1 MKIYKNRQVILGLL
15 TISLFLGCVKDK
27 DFSTPTVD
35 CVEPEIFAT
44 NTIQQVKDMYTFGS
58 ATVIETD
65 VIIEGYV
72 VSSDKSG
79 NIYKTISIQDKS
91 ENPTSAIKISI
102 DETNLYTTYDVGR
115 KIYIKLKGLAVG
127 YSFGSIQIGQAVG
140 GELARIS
147 AFEVKN
153 HIFRSCEVA
162 EIIPKKVTIS
172 DLNESMLEMLIEIE
186 NVQFKTTDLSMSYA
200 NVDDT
205 ETVNR
210 VLENFN
216 SSCNLVDEVLIRN
229 SGFSKFKNQLLPEG
243 KGSIIA
249 VFSNFYDDFQLYI
262 RDTDDVK
269 FTEERCDYLNAL
281 TPTISISE
289 VKQMYQGTMVEFGV
303 DTNYIIEGFVVSS
316 DEYGNFKEK
325 LVLQD
330 AVENPT
336 TGIQFLIDK
345 ESIFEDYAIGDKVFV
360 KLNKLYMAKSD
371 AVLTI
376 GFPNGTKISKIEA
389 SEVNRFIYKSEEN
402 FEIIPTEISISEVQ
416 NPVYENTLV
425 RVLDVQL
432 VENELGKSFTFF
444 TGNDDGTRTL
454 ETCLETT
461 KLTVFTDGDATF
473 AHELFPE
480 GHGTITGILSTHLE
494 IRNTN
499 DVKFTEERCD
509 YLNVLTPTISISE
522 VKQMYQG
529 AMVEFGLDTNY
540 IIEGF
545 VVSSDEYGNFKEK
558 LVLQDAVEN
567 PTSGIQLLI
576 DKEAI
581 FEDYAIGDKVFV
593 KLNKLYMAK
602 SDGILTIGFPNGT
615 KISKIEASEVNRF
628 IYTSEENFEIIPTE
642 ISISEVQ
649 NPLYENTLVRVLDV
663 QLIENELGKS
673 FTFFTGN
680 NDGTRTL
687 ETCLETTTLTVFT
700 DGDATFAH
708 ELFPEGHGKI
718 EGVLSTHLEIRN
730 INDVQFSEPF
740 ESCPIIIPKI
750 MITEV
755 ADPKND
761 VSARFIELYNAGDS
775 EINLTGWKLNKYTN
789 GATTVSSSPIELN
802 GNTIPVG
809 SFVIIANTGYATIFN
824 DVPTIESTYIS
835 GNGDDVY
842 ELVDNTGT
850 TIDIFG
856 VIGKDGNGTNWEY
869 LDGRAVRNIMVT
881 EPNPNFINSEWTIY
895 SNASNSLITNPSS
908 PQNAPID
915 FNPRVR

>member
-1 MKIYKNRQVILGLL
+1 MKIYKNHQIILGLL
-15 TISLFLGCVKDK
+15 AISLFLGCVKDK

-35 CVEPEIFAT
+35 CVEPEISAT

-140 GELARIS
+140 GELARVS

-172 DLNESMLEMLIEIE
+172 ELNESMLEMLIEIE
-186 NVQFKTTDLSMSYA
+186 NVQFKTTDLGMSYA

-216 SSCNLVDEVLIRN
+216 SSCNLVDEVIIRN
-229 SGFSKFKNQLLPEG
+229 SGFSKFKNQFLPEG
-243 KGSIIA
+243 KGNITA
-249 VFSNFYDDFQLYI
+249 VFGNYYDDFQLYI
-262 RDTDDVK
+262 RDTNDVK

-281 TPTISISE
+281 TPTITISE
-289 VKQMYQGTMVEFGV
+289 VKEMYQGTMVEFGV
-303 DTNYIIEGFVVSS
+303 DTNYIIEGYVVSS
-316 DEYGNFKEK
+316 DEFGNFKEK

-330 AVENPT
+330 AFENPT
-336 TGIQFLIDK
+336 SGIQFLIDK

-371 AVLTI
+371 A
-376 GFPNGTKISKIEA
+376 
-389 SEVNRFIYKSEEN
+389 
-402 FEIIPTEISISEVQ
+402 
-416 NPVYENTLV
+416 
-425 RVLDVQL
+425 
-432 VENELGKSFTFF
+432 
-444 TGNDDGTRTL
+444 
-454 ETCLETT
+454 
-461 KLTVFTDGDATF
+461 
-473 AHELFPE
+473 
-480 GHGTITGILSTHLE
+480 
-494 IRNTN
+494 
-499 DVKFTEERCD
+499 
-509 YLNVLTPTISISE
+509 
-522 VKQMYQG
+522 
-529 AMVEFGLDTNY
+529 
-540 IIEGF
+540 
-545 VVSSDEYGNFKEK
+545 
-558 LVLQDAVEN
+558 
-567 PTSGIQLLI
+567 
-576 DKEAI
+576 
-581 FEDYAIGDKVFV
+581 
-593 KLNKLYMAK
+593 
-602 SDGILTIGFPNGT
+602 ILTIGFPNGT
-615 KISKIEASEVNRF
+615 KISKIEASEINHF
-628 IYTSEENFEIIPTE
+628 MYNSKENFEIKPTE
-642 ISISEVQ
+642 ILISQAQ
-649 NPLYENTLVRVLDV
+649 NLIYENTFVRVLDV
-663 QLIENELGKS
+663 QLVENELGKA
-673 FTFFTGN
+673 FAFFTGDD
-680 NDGTRTL
+680 DGTRTL
-687 ETCLETTTLTVFT
+687 ETCGETTKINIFT
-700 DGDATFAH
+700 NGDATFSN
-708 ELFPEGHGKI
+708 ELFPEGHGNI
-718 EGVLSTHLEIRN
+718 DGVLSSHLEIRN
-730 INDVQFSEPF
+730 TNDVQFSELF

-802 GNTIPVG
+802 GTTIPVG
-809 SFVIIANTGYATIFN
+809 DFVIIANTGYAAIFN

-842 ELVDNTGT
+842 ELVDNTGI

-856 VIGKDGNGTNWEY
+856 VIGEDGNNTNWEY
-869 LDGRAVRNIMVT
+869 LDGKAVRNIMVT
-881 EPNPNFINSEWTIY
+881 EPNPNFISSEWTIY
-895 SNASNSLITNPSS
+895 SNASNSLIANPNS
-908 PQNAPID
+908 PQNAPND
-915 FNPRVR
+915 YNPRVR